1 MNMLLRATINVDEFQ
16 ANGPLLLSYPLAQGQ
31 SEQKR
36 RQLLADLISKLVY
49 ALKAKDHHL
58 YRHCY
63 RVQHFTHLLTK
74 SLNLPTGLVVR
85 MRIAAL
91 FHDIGKLSISNT
103 LLHKASSL
111 TCQEFEQIKKH
122 PMQGAA
128 MLNQQSIFKQG
139 MFKDVVPMVY
149 CHHEHWNGYG
159 YPHGLQ
165 GQAIPLGA
173 RIIAIAD
180 AFEVMTSPYRPYQGQ
195 RTPLEALEE
204 LRRCAGSQ
212 FDPAMVD
219 VFCGSVH
226 NELHTFAS

>member
-16 ANGPLLLSYPLAQGQ
+16 ANGPLLLNYPLSQDQG
-31 SEQKR
+31 EQKGS
-36 RQLLADLISKLVY
+36 QLLADVISKLVY
-49 ALKAKDHHL
+49 ALKAEDHYL
-58 YRHCY
+58 YKHCY
-63 RVQHFTHLLTK
+63 RVQHFTHFLTK
-74 SLNLPTGLVVR
+74 ALNLPTGLVVR

-111 TCQEFEQIKKH
+111 TRQEYEQVKKH

-128 MLNQQSIFKQG
+128 MLNQLG
-139 MFKDVVPMVY
+139 MFKDVVPMVH

-173 RIIAIAD
+173 RVIAIAD
-180 AFEVMTSPYRPYQGQ
+180 AFEVMTSPYRLYQGQ

-212 FDPAMVD
+212 FDPTMVD
-219 VFCGSVH
+219 VFCASVH
-226 NELHTFAS
+226 NELHAFAN

>member
-16 ANGPLLLSYPLAQGQ
+16 ANGPLLLNYPLSQDQG
-31 SEQKR
+31 EQKGS
-36 RQLLADLISKLVY
+36 QLLADVISKLVY
-49 ALKAKDHHL
+49 ALKAKDHYL
-58 YRHCY
+58 YKHCY
-63 RVQHFTHLLTK
+63 RVQHFTHFLTK
-74 SLNLPTGLVVR
+74 ALNLPTGLVVR

-111 TCQEFEQIKKH
+111 TRQEYEQVKKH

-128 MLNQQSIFKQG
+128 MLNQLG
-139 MFKDVVPMVY
+139 MFKDVVPMVH

-173 RIIAIAD
+173 RVIAIAD
-180 AFEVMTSPYRPYQGQ
+180 AFEVMTSPYRLYQGQ

-212 FDPAMVD
+212 FDPTMVD
-219 VFCGSVH
+219 VFCASVH
-226 NELHTFAS
+226 NELHAFAN